1 MSVIPA
7 EVDRFGSDLIE
18 LSTRDN
24 FVFWLTI
31 GTVWRGWARSA
42 SGNTAEGIPYIEQAI
57 KDYRTTG
64 AVLTLPLFLGLKA
77 EALYIAG
84 RTSEALEATNEAKA
98 LT

>member
-42 SGNTAEGIPYIEQAI
+42 SGNTAEGIPYIEQGI
-57 KDYRTTG
+57 KDYRERTPPGSAMVRKTTDS
-64 AVLTLPLFLGLKA
+64 AKLNWSGLI
-77 EALYIAG
+77 YV
-84 RTSEALEATNEAKA
+84 NPPAK
-98 LT
+98 